1 MNEIIGEII
10 KEEVRRS
17 GLTQDQFAERMNMSL
32 RTLANLFNKEHPPH
46 DQLIKASKVLQRDFV
61 RDYLEYLYD
70 TNPEVRNLHVEEDRG
85 VYIKPATKE
94 HEITLQINV
103 QGRVEKIE
111 TEFASFLRA
120 VRKEAEDRGLSLG

>member
-1 MNEIIGEII
+1 MKDIVGEII

-17 GLTQDQFAERMNMSL
+17 GLTQDQFAEKMNMSL

-70 TNPEVRNLHVEEDRG
+70 TNPEVRNLNLEENRG
-85 VYIKPATKE
+85 TYIKPAIKE
-94 HEITLQINV
+94 HEITLQING

-111 TEFASFLRA
+111 SEFTSFLKA
-120 VRKEAEDRGLSLG
+120 VRKEAED